1 MSYDFHLNSILPPK
15 FELMPEDASARSS
28 MDACDPPGLNG
39 EASDHEDREKE
50 ELYKVVSEAVRSLQQ
65 SKKSFLDLAV
75 ESWRFSRL
83 FERLLEKLD
92 ADEARKYQGQLAW
105 FVDKREEAIRKAGMR
120 TVNAEGKPFDPGVAA
135 TPLNAGDFD
144 PEEALVVDRMLTPI
158 IMGPDGVE
166 RTGTVMLKR
175 NKVEE
180 S

>member
-1 MSYDFHLNSILPPK
+1 
-15 FELMPEDASARSS
+15 MPEDANTRSRMGCPDS
-28 MDACDPPGLNG
+28 PGLNG
-39 EASDHEDREKE
+39 EALDHEDHEKE
-50 ELYKVVSEAVRSLQQ
+50 ELCRAISDAVRSLQQ

-83 FERLLEKLD
+83 FERVLQKLD
-92 ADEARKYQGQLAW
+92 AGEARKYRGQLTW
-105 FVDKREEAIRKAGMR
+105 FVDKREEALRKAGMR
-120 TVNAEGKPFDPGVAA
+120 TVNAEGEPFDPGVAA

-166 RTGTVMLKR
+166 RTGTVMLKSR
-175 NKVEE
+175 KAEE